1 MWGVNIDYWAYKE
14 DKSKPTPEDVDYIID
29 KLSDAIH
36 DRGMTFGGGS
46 AIENDEEMDND
57 H

>member
-1 MWGVNIDYWAYKE
+1 MWGVNIGYWAYKE